1 MKRILASLIVLF
13 ALFSTSCAQSKKEEK
28 KADASVVV
36 EMNKQMF
43 LDKVFDYTTGATEW
57 KYLGDKPAVIDFYA
71 TWCGPCRM
79 VAPILKDLA
88 KEYGD
93 SIVVYK
99 VDTDKEKELSM
110 AMGIQSLPTIVF
122 IPTSNSASNALSLQT
137 TRSPTG
143 PAAGVNARL
152 HIRSRRAHSSLAIP
166 SVRHASTPSSARRRP

>member
-1 MKRILASLIVLF
+1 MKKILASLIVF
-13 ALFSTSCAQSKKEEK
+13 FSLVTTLSAQTQKEE
-28 KADASVVV
+28 STVIQ
-36 EMNKQMF
+36 MNKQMF

-57 KYLGDKPAVIDFYA
+57 KYLGEKPCVIDFYA

-93 SIVVYK
+93 KIVIYK

-122 IPTSNSASNALSLQT
+122 IPQT
-137 TRSPTG
+137 GQPQVIVG
-143 PAAGVNARL
+143 AADKATFK
-152 HIRSRRAHSSLAIP
+152 RAIDEVLLKK
-166 SVRHASTPSSARRRP
+166 

>member
-13 ALFSTSCAQSKKEEK
+13 ALESASCAQTQKEES
-28 KADASVVV
+28 SVIQ
-36 EMNKQMF
+36 MNKQMF
-43 LDKVFDYTTGATEW
+43 LDKVCDYTTGATEW
-57 KYLGDKPAVIDFYA
+57 KYQSDKPCVIDFYA

-93 SIVVYK
+93 SIVIYK

-122 IPTSNSASNALSLQT
+122 IPKTGQPQVIVGAADKT
-137 TRSPTG
+137 TF
-143 PAAGVNARL
+143 
-152 HIRSRRAHSSLAIP
+152 RRAIDEVLLNKK
-166 SVRHASTPSSARRRP
+166 

>member
-1 MKRILASLIVLF
+1 MKKIVASLIVFF
-13 ALFSTSCAQSKKEEK
+13 ALVSTLSAQTQKEE
-28 KADASVVV
+28 STVIQ
-36 EMNKQMF
+36 MNKQMF

-57 KYLGDKPAVIDFYA
+57 KYQGNKPAVIDFYA

-93 SIVVYK
+93 QIVIYK

-122 IPTSNSASNALSLQT
+122 IPQT
-137 TRSPTG
+137 GKPQVRVG
-143 PAAGVNARL
+143 AADKATFK
-152 HIRSRRAHSSLAIP
+152 RAIDEVLLKK
-166 SVRHASTPSSARRRP
+166 

>member
-13 ALFSTSCAQSKKEEK
+13 ALFSTSCAQSKQEEK
-28 KADASVVV
+28 KEDTSVIQ
-36 EMNKQMF
+36 MDKQMF

-57 KYLGDKPAVIDFYA
+57 KYQGNKPAVIDFYA

-122 IPTSNSASNALSLQT
+122 IPQT
-137 TRSPTG
+137 GQPQIIVG
-143 PAAGVNARL
+143 AADKATFK
-152 HIRSRRAHSSLAIP
+152 RAINEVLLNKK
-166 SVRHASTPSSARRRP
+166 

>member
-1 MKRILASLIVLF
+1 MKKILASFIVLF
-13 ALFSTSCAQSKKEEK
+13 ALLSTSCAQTKTETQKEN
-28 KADASVVV
+28 ASVIQ
-36 EMNKQMF
+36 MNKQMF

-57 KYLGDKPAVIDFYA
+57 KYQGEKPAVIDFYA

-93 SIVVYK
+93 SIVIYK

-122 IPTSNSASNALSLQT
+122 IPK
-137 TRSPTG
+137 TG
-143 PAAGVNARL
+143 QPQVIVGAADKATF
-152 HIRSRRAHSSLAIP
+152 RRAIDEVLLNKK
-166 SVRHASTPSSARRRP
+166 

>member
-1 MKRILASLIVLF
+1 MKRILASLVVLF

-28 KADASVVV
+28 KEDVSVIQ
-36 EMNKQMF
+36 MDKQMF

-57 KYLGDKPAVIDFYA
+57 KYQGNKPAVIDFYA

-122 IPTSNSASNALSLQT
+122 IPQT
-137 TRSPTG
+137 GQPQIIVG
-143 PAAGVNARL
+143 AADKATFK
-152 HIRSRRAHSSLAIP
+152 RAINEVLLNKK
-166 SVRHASTPSSARRRP
+166 

>member
-1 MKRILASLIVLF
+1 MKKILASLIVFF
-13 ALFSTSCAQSKKEEK
+13 ALVSTLSAQTQKEES
-28 KADASVVV
+28 SVIQ
-36 EMNKQMF
+36 MNKQMF

-57 KYLGDKPAVIDFYA
+57 KYLGNKPCVIDFYA

-93 SIVVYK
+93 KIVIYK

-122 IPTSNSASNALSLQT
+122 IPQT
-137 TRSPTG
+137 GQPQVIVG
-143 PAAGVNARL
+143 AADKATFK
-152 HIRSRRAHSSLAIP
+152 RAIDEVLLKK
-166 SVRHASTPSSARRRP
+166 

>member
-1 MKRILASLIVLF
+1 MKKILAGLIVLF
-13 ALFSTSCAQSKKEEK
+13 ALVSTSCAQSQKEEK
-28 KADASVVV
+28 KEESSVVQ
-36 EMNKQMF
+36 MNKQMF

-57 KYLGDKPAVIDFYA
+57 KYQGDKPCVIDFYA

-93 SIVVYK
+93 SIVIYK

-122 IPTSNSASNALSLQT
+122 IPQIGQ
-137 TRSPTG
+137 PQVIVG
-143 PAAGVNARL
+143 AADKATFK
-152 HIRSRRAHSSLAIP
+152 RAINEVLLNKK
-166 SVRHASTPSSARRRP
+166 

>member
-1 MKRILASLIVLF
+1 MKKILASLIVLF
-13 ALFSTSCAQSKKEEK
+13 ALVSTSCAQSQKEEK
-28 KADASVVV
+28 KEEASVVQ
-36 EMNKQMF
+36 MNKQMF

-57 KYLGDKPAVIDFYA
+57 KYQGDKPCVIDFYA

-93 SIVVYK
+93 SIVIYK

-122 IPTSNSASNALSLQT
+122 IPQNGQ
-137 TRSPTG
+137 PQVIVG
-143 PAAGVNARL
+143 AADKATFK
-152 HIRSRRAHSSLAIP
+152 RAINEVLLNKK
-166 SVRHASTPSSARRRP
+166 

>member
-1 MKRILASLIVLF
+1 MKKILASLIVF
-13 ALFSTSCAQSKKEEK
+13 FSLVSTLSAQTQKEE
-28 KADASVVV
+28 STVIQ
-36 EMNKQMF
+36 MNKQMF

-57 KYLGDKPAVIDFYA
+57 KYQGNKPAVIDFYA

-93 SIVVYK
+93 QIVIYK

-122 IPTSNSASNALSLQT
+122 IPQIGQPQVIVGAADKT
-137 TRSPTG
+137 TFK
-143 PAAGVNARL
+143 
-152 HIRSRRAHSSLAIP
+152 RAIDEVLLKK
-166 SVRHASTPSSARRRP
+166 

>member
-13 ALFSTSCAQSKKEEK
+13 ALFTTSCAQTKKEEK
-28 KADASVVV
+28 KEELTVIQ
-36 EMNKQMF
+36 MNKQMF

-57 KYLGDKPAVIDFYA
+57 KYKGDKPAVIDFYA

-93 SIVVYK
+93 SIVIYK

-122 IPTSNSASNALSLQT
+122 IPQNGQ
-137 TRSPTG
+137 PQVIVG
-143 PAAGVNARL
+143 AADK
-152 HIRSRRAHSSLAIP
+152 STFQRAINEVLLNK
-166 SVRHASTPSSARRRP
+166 

>member
-28 KADASVVV
+28 KEETSVIQ
-36 EMNKQMF
+36 MDKQMF
-43 LDKVFDYTTGATEW
+43 LDKVFDYTTGITEW
-57 KYLGDKPAVIDFYA
+57 KYQGDKPCVIDFYA

-122 IPTSNSASNALSLQT
+122 IPK
-137 TRSPTG
+137 TG
-143 PAAGVNARL
+143 QPQIIVGAADKATF
-152 HIRSRRAHSSLAIP
+152 RRAIDEVLLGKK
-166 SVRHASTPSSARRRP
+166 